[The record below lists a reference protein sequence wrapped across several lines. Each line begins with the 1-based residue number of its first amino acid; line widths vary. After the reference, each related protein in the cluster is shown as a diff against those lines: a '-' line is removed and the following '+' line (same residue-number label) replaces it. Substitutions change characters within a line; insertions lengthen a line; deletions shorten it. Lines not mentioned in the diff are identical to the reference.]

1 MTWGYKKVEV
11 DFSVFQYFNVRIF
24 CSVNLISAVYLQNL
38 LNESFASFKT
48 SLKFILKESQN
59 QCISIKDSIM

>member
-1 MTWGYKKVEV
+1 MIQGYKKVEV

-48 SLKFILKESQN
+48 PNLYCKKAKTSAFQ
-59 QCISIKDSIM
+59 